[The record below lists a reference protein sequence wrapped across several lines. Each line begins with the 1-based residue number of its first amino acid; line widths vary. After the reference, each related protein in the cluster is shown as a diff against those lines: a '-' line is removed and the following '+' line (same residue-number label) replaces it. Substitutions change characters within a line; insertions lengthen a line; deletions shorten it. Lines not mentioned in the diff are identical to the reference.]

1 MKLKLLVGIRAV
13 MSPVGKW
20 VFTNLSVF
28 KEQAASSV
36 GE

>member
-1 MKLKLLVGIRAV
+1 MKLKLLVGIGAV

-20 VFTNLSVF
+20 VVTNLSVF
-28 KEQAASSV
+28 KEQAALSV